1 MIQLHPGVWKAIQVM
16 CEDHP
21 QEAVTSNEGIVSN
34 KGLEIYSRSCGQ
46 VKYTKTGL
54 NRLIQTFI
62 YFRICMLN
70 DSNMRVS
77 YTFSYINPCIQKF

>member
-46 VKYTKTGL
+46 VKYTKTELYGL
-54 NRLIQTFI
+54 RIQILSIFTWLSI
-62 YFRICMLN
+62 NNHLTALN
-70 DSNMRVS
+70 
-77 YTFSYINPCIQKF
+77 K